1 MTKTLLTLL
10 MAALAPMAQA
20 NTEFRNVPVPLQKAL
35 HGNALKTAQM
45 DSGVLRLQSTK
56 AEVSELVYATFIFH
70 NICGEQWMNP
80 QQFKNFGLQRVELIN
95 ANGSQG
101 FAFDAR
107 GDVCQEMGK
116 LGKNFR
122 SFIAQYTVK
131 CETGG
136 CPQRP

>member
-1 MTKTLLTLL
+1 MKLSLLALL
-10 MAALAPMAQA
+10 MAALAPLAHA
-20 NTEFRNVPVPLQKAL
+20 NTEFTNVPAQLQKAL
-35 HGNALKTAQM
+35 HGNSLKTAQL
-45 DSGVLRLQSTK
+45 DKGVLRLQTTRP
-56 AEVSELVYATFIFH
+56 EVSELVYATFIFH

-80 QQFKNFGLQRVELIN
+80 QQFKDFGLQRVELVN
-95 ANGSQG
+95 AGGSQG

-107 GDVCQEMGK
+107 GDVCEEMGK

-131 CETGG
+131 CQTGG

>member
-1 MTKTLLTLL
+1 MKATLALL
-10 MAALAPMAQA
+10 MAAVSTFAMA
-20 NTEFRNVPVPLQKAL
+20 NTEFTDVPAPLQKAL
-35 HGNALKTAQM
+35 HGNALKTAKLGN
-45 DSGVLRLQSTK
+45 GVLQLQTVK
-56 AEVSELVYATFIFH
+56 PEVSELVYATFIFH

-80 QQFKNFGLQRVELIN
+80 QQFAGFGLKRVELLN

-131 CETGG
+131 CEKGG